1 MMRELCARNGLA
13 LPPSSTGIASALQHA
28 LRVFVIYN
36 AANVGT
42 MVSDLEGEMARI
54 NAGITFTLN
63 QEEIATV
70 NQVLVLLTRG
80 VLSGV
85 SLGQLEEVL
94 QLDKAP
100 SLHHH
105 RTFSVSACA
114 VPSLSP
120 FHLFPAPPVGCG
132 SRSSRVRIQ

>member
-1 MMRELCARNGLA
+1 MMRELCTRNGVA
-13 LPPSSTGIASALQHA
+13 LPPSNTGTTSAPPRA
-28 LRVFVIYN
+28 LRAFVIRN

-54 NAGITFTLN
+54 NAGVTFTMN
-63 QEEIATV
+63 EEEIATV

-85 SLGQLEEVL
+85 SLRQFEEVL

-105 RTFSVSACA
+105 RTFSVSMLRHRC
-114 VPSLSP
+114 PPFTSSL
-120 FHLFPAPPVGCG
+120 LPP
-132 SRSSRVRIQ
+132 